1 MLILIDVSGL
11 IQKNIS
17 YQKRVEKGGALR
29 HRIYHERLFALQ
41 MSFWFKPSYVLNS
54 KNSKL
59 IRWI

>member
-17 YQKRVEKGGALR
+17 YQKRVDKGGALR

-41 MSFWFKPSYVLNS
+41 MSFWFEPSYVLNS
-54 KNSKL
+54 
-59 IRWI
+59 